1 MVLNFFLILFQIFL
15 VYLTHKKNI
24 ILRNKDVL
32 NTAPTYW
39 INKKRRVWSFSAKNP
54 PTAKNCPR
62 IPRLYLNTSVVFSL
76 HAVLFALCYSNSWY
90 TATVI
95 HNFDTKR
102 SDQNCL
108 KSWWV
113 TYLNY
118 MEFFH
123 AYHACKTILFQYK
136 VKTNWLIKVNGEN
149 HVTCFKYKCFVL
161 CTIMVLQK

>member
-1 MVLNFFLILFQIFL
+1 M
-15 VYLTHKKNI
+15 
-24 ILRNKDVL
+24 
-32 NTAPTYW
+32 YW
-39 INKKRRVWSFSAKNP
+39 IQLQLTELIKKEDFDHFLLKILP
-54 PTAKNCPR
+54 PQKIVPS

-76 HAVLFALCYSNSWY
+76 HTVLFALCYSNSWY